1 MPRFSQ
7 VLFLVLPYSSRP
19 SSLSPRLELVLELE
33 LELLDLEAAHQAE
46 SAPSHLFG
54 LDPVSMLMP
63 EHRHPSMV
71 HLSQSCT
78 IHAKA
83 LHIGHTTKSRRR
95 ATNPTWQ
102 TAAAL

>member
-1 MPRFSQ
+1 
-7 VLFLVLPYSSRP
+7 
-19 SSLSPRLELVLELE
+19 LSPRLELVLELE

-63 EHRHPSMV
+63 EHRHPSHGSPV
-71 HLSQSCT
+71 SELS